1 MMCFSTGEC
10 PMAIIIKLDVES
22 VGLHPEE
29 LMWKMSIIVNFISCF
44 RCWNSLGFEKINYC
58 MLATNC

>member
-1 MMCFSTGEC
+1 MCFSTGEC

-29 LMWKMSIIVNFISCF
+29 LMREISIIV
-44 RCWNSLGFEKINYC
+44 LGFGIFLVLKK
-58 MLATNC
+58 

>member
-1 MMCFSTGEC
+1 MCFSTGEC

-22 VGLHPEE
+22 VGVHPEE
-29 LMWKMSIIVNFISCF
+29 LMWQTSIIVNFTSCF
-44 RCWNSLGFEKINYC
+44 RFRNIFGFEKIKFW

>member
-1 MMCFSTGEC
+1 VDFHPVRQGTEHDVCFSTGEC

-29 LMWKMSIIVNFISCF
+29 LMW
-44 RCWNSLGFEKINYC
+44 
-58 MLATNC
+58 T

>member
-10 PMAIIIKLDVES
+10 PMAIIIELDMES

-29 LMWKMSIIVNFISCF
+29 LMWI
-44 RCWNSLGFEKINYC
+44 
-58 MLATNC
+58 